1 MNIMTIFVYGAGRQ
15 GKKVRLLLMNLKD
28 TSVFRVEE
36 NYAYWWLK
44 TISFLCCEKSQL
56 EMIW

>member
-1 MNIMTIFVYGAGRQ
+1 MTIFVYGAGRQ

-44 TISFLCCEKSQL
+44 TISFLCCEKSQP